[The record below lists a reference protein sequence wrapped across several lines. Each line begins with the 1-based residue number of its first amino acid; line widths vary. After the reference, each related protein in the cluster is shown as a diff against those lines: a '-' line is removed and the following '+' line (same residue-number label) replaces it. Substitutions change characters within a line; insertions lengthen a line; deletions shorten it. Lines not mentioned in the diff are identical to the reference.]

1 MTVTATA
8 RSNGVLAVLVG
19 SGLSGMAAYGF

>member
-8 RSNGVLAVLVG
+8 REEIASSV
-19 SGLSGMAAYGF
+19 